1 MKVLR
6 MMDTDLRGKRVLIRE
21 DLNVPVQNG
30 VVTSDARIRA
40 SLPTIRYALDQHAR
54 VFILSH
60 LGRPEE
66 GVYDEQFSL
75 APVAARLSE
84 LLGKPVALRKDWL
97 DGVDCPPGSAVLCE
111 NVRFNKGEKKD
122 DEALAKKMAALCDV
136 YVMDAFGT
144 AHRAEA
150 STHGVARF
158 AKVAAAGPLLV
169 GELEAL
175 ERALHAPARPLVAI
189 VGGSK
194 VSTKLTVLE
203 SLLAKVDKL
212 IVGGGIA
219 NTFLAATGVN
229 VGKSLH
235 EAEML
240 DVARKL
246 LAQAK
251 AKDTEIPLPTDVV
264 VAREFAATAHA
275 DVRPVGLVKPDEM
288 ILDVGPDTAEAF
300 SAVIQDAGTV
310 VWNGPVGVFEF
321 DQFGE
326 GTRAIAGAIARS
338 KAFSLAG
345 GGDTLAAIEKYGV
358 EDGISYISTGG
369 GAFLEFVEGKTLP
382 AVAILE
388 ERAASA

>member
-1 MKVLR
+1 MT
-6 MMDTDLRGKRVLIRE
+6 DTDLRGKRVLIRE
-21 DLNVPVQNG
+21 DLNVPVSNG

-40 SLPTIRYALDQHAR
+40 SIPTIRYALDQNAR

-66 GVYDEQFSL
+66 GVYAEEFSL
-75 APVAARLSE
+75 APVAAKLSE
-84 LLGKPVALRKDWL
+84 LLGKPVVLRKDWL
-97 DGVDCPPGSAVLCE
+97 DGVDTPPGSAVLCE

-122 DEALAKKMAALCDV
+122 NEDLARKMAALCDV

-158 AKVAAAGPLLV
+158 AKIAAAGPLLV

-175 ERALHAPARPLVAI
+175 ERALHAPARPLLAI

-203 SLLAKVDKL
+203 SLLARVDKL

-251 AKDTEIPLPTDVV
+251 AKGTEIPLPTDVV

-275 DVRPVGLVKPDEM
+275 DVRPVAKVKPDEM
-288 ILDVGPDTAEAF
+288 ILDIGPDSAEGLGQ
-300 SAVIQDAGTV
+300 VIESAGTI

-326 GTRAIAGAIARS
+326 GTRSIATAIARS

-388 ERAASA
+388 ARAAG